1 MQKSTSYIVLLY
13 VIGFIEG
20 GSLMACEILGPK
32 LIAPFF
38 GTSLYVWTS
47 VLGITLGAMTAGYW
61 VGGNISEKHPTNK
74 TLFYAICTSAV
85 LMLLMPFIA
94 RGVMGITI
102 NTMGIISGP
111 FFSSLIFL
119 FPPIFVFGTV
129 SPLVI
134 QLASKNIENAGKVA
148 GTVYGI
154 STLGGILGLGIT
166 GLYMIPE
173 IGLKMTCVIFGCILF
188 VSAGIFMVLTKN
200 MSEDKVE
207 APANS

>member
-1 MQKSTSYIVLLY
+1 
-13 VIGFIEG
+13 
-20 GSLMACEILGPK
+20 MACEILGPK
-32 LIAPFF
+32 LIAPYF

-61 VGGNISEKHPTNK
+61 VGGNISEKHPNNK
-74 TLFYAICTSAV
+74 TLFYIIGISAL
-85 LMLLMPFIA
+85 LMFVMPFIA
-94 RGVMGITI
+94 NGVMSFTI

-129 SPLVI
+129 SPLII
-134 QLASKNIENAGKVA
+134 QLASKKVENAGKVA

-154 STLGGILGLGIT
+154 STLGGILGLAST

-173 IGLKMTCVIFGCILF
+173 IGLRKTCLIYGSVLLL
-188 VSAGIFMVLTKN
+188 SAGVFFLLSNYMERSQKEVVT
-200 MSEDKVE
+200 E
-207 APANS
+207 

>member
-1 MQKSTSYIVLLY
+1 MQKSTSYIALLY
-13 VIGFIEG
+13 AIGFIEG

-61 VGGNISEKHPTNK
+61 VGGNISEKHPNNK
-74 TLFYAICTSAV
+74 TLFYIIGISAL
-85 LMLLMPFIA
+85 LMFVMPFIA
-94 RGVMGITI
+94 NGVMSFTI

-129 SPLVI
+129 SPLII
-134 QLASKNIENAGKVA
+134 QLASKKVENAGKVA

-154 STLGGILGLGIT
+154 STLGGILGLAST

-173 IGLKMTCVIFGCILF
+173 IGLRKTCLIYGSVLLL
-188 VSAGIFMVLTKN
+188 SAGVFFLLSNYMERSQKEVVT
-200 MSEDKVE
+200 E
-207 APANS
+207 